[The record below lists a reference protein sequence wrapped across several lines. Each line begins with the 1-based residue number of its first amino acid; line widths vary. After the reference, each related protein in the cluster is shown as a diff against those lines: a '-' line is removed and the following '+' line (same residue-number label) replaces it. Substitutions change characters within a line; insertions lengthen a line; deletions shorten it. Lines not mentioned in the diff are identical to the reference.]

1 MEDRIVVMNGVK
13 YNLLTDEDIED
24 IKICAVIEYKEELRK
39 KNKLKFNSSEDI
51 RKMFEMK

>member
-1 MEDRIVVMNGVK
+1 MEDRIVIMNGVK

-51 RKMFEMK
+51 RKMFETK

>member
-1 MEDRIVVMNGVK
+1 MEDRIVIMNGVK
-13 YNLLTDEDIED
+13 YNLLIDEDIED

>member
-1 MEDRIVVMNGVK
+1 MEDRIVIMNGVK

-39 KNKLKFNSSEDI
+39 KNKLKFNFSEDI
-51 RKMFEMK
+51 RKMFEVK

>member
-1 MEDRIVVMNGVK
+1 MEDRIVIMNGVK